1 MDRLV
6 WQLAGILAIHPGEF
20 TLRELITMAEARSQ
34 QLWSHTSSVM
44 ALLANI
50 HRDLKRS
57 RSFKP
62 SDFNPHAKPSP
73 PPLPKVGIQVL
84 KQVFVDRRVGEGAF

>member
-1 MDRLV
+1 
-6 WQLAGILAIHPGEF
+6 
-20 TLRELITMAEARSQ
+20 
-34 QLWSHTSSVM
+34 M

-62 SDFNPHAKPSP
+62 SDFNPHAKTAQTT
-73 PPLPKVGIQVL
+73 LPRVGIQVL
-84 KQVFVDRRVGEGAF
+84 KQVFVDRRVAEGAF